1 MSHEV
6 RPLSADDTAAI
17 FDIINAAAEKY
28 RGEIP
33 PESDTDPYMPMAE
46 LTEEMADMRFYGVGA
61 DELAGVIGVQAVDD
75 VTLIRHLYVRP
86 EAQRQGIGS
95 TLLEAGI
102 DRAGA
107 STILVGTWKAATW
120 AIDFYEKHG
129 FENLGS
135 DIDLLERYWEVPDHQ
150 REASVVLR
158 YEPPAN

>member
-1 MSHEV
+1 MTPEIY
-6 RPLSADDTAAI
+6 PLSEDDSETI
-17 FDIINAAAEKY
+17 FDVINAAAEKY

-46 LTEEMADMRFYGVGA
+46 LAEEMAEMRFYGVRET
-61 DELAGVIGVQAVDD
+61 ELLGVIGVQEVGD

-86 EAQRQGIGS
+86 EVQRQGIGS

-102 DRAGA
+102 DRAET

-120 AIDFYEKHG
+120 AIDFYETHD

-135 DIDLLERYWEVPDHQ
+135 AIDLLDRYWEVPEHQ
-150 REASVVLR
+150 MDASVVLR
-158 YEPPAN
+158 YDPAE